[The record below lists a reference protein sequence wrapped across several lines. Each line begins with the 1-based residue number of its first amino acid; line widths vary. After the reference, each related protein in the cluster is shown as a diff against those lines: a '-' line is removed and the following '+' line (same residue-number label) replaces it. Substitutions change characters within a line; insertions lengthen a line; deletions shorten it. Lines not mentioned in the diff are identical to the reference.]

1 MPEGKNSILFRL
13 REQGVGSVLLLLAVV
28 LLLAAFQPGVLQGRN
43 MANVLAQS
51 AIVGV
56 CAVGMTF
63 VLLSGGIDLSVGS
76 VLALAGAVGAWSCKV
91 LGLPVSLAWSVAM
104 LTGTVCGMLSGALV
118 AFGGVPPF
126 MATLAMLA
134 AARGTT
140 LLLTQGYPLSG
151 LPPAFYTPGWASV
164 GPFPL
169 SGLIFLALALAAW
182 VLLRRTPFGIHLRA
196 LGDNPETARL
206 AGLSAPRLTLAVYG
220 ISGTL
225 AGLAGVLMV
234 GRLWS
239 AQPSVGIGLE
249 LDVIAAVV
257 LGGTSLF
264 GGVGG
269 MGGTVAGV
277 LVMGFL
283 DNGLRLL
290 ELSSYVQ
297 QSVKGLI
304 FVGAVLLDLAL
315 KGYYRKGRSRDA

>member
-1 MPEGKNSILFRL
+1 MPEEKNSILFRL
-13 REQGVGSVLLLLAVV
+13 REQGAGSVLLLLAVV

-76 VLALAGAVGAWSCKV
+76 VLALAGAVGAWSCKE
-91 LGLPVSLAWSVAM
+91 LGFPVPLAWTVAM
-104 LTGTVCGMLSGALV
+104 LTGMVCGMLSGALV

-151 LPPAFYTPGWASV
+151 LPPAFYTPGWTSV
-164 GPFPL
+164 GPLPL
-169 SGLIFLALALAAW
+169 AGLIFLALALAAW
-182 VLLRRTPFGIHLRA
+182 VLLRWTPFGIHLRA

-206 AGLSAPRLTLAVYG
+206 AGLSASRLTLVVYG

-269 MGGTVAGV
+269 IGGTVAGV
-277 LVMGFL
+277 LIMGFL

-297 QSVKGLI
+297 QSVKGLL
-304 FVGAVLLDLAL
+304 FVGAVLLDLTL
-315 KGYYRKGRSRDA
+315 KGYYRKGRSLDA